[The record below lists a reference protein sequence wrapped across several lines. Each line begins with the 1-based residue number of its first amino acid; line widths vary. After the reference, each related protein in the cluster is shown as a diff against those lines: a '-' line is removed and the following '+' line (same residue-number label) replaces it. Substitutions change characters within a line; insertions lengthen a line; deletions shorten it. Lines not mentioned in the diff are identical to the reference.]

1 MSGITNDILVH
12 SYLSSVLK
20 FFCFLL
26 QSANFV
32 LSSARAGHSLWRK
45 VAWITNKCSYLY
57 NDVNKRLQLPRTKHL
72 CALQAFKL
80 QKCVIEQIGEERS
93 GFLDMA
99 ASNSSWQD
107 ILNGL
112 TQKAK
117 KDGLLRSLKNA
128 KTIEAKVDKVIDSIS
143 IRLVVSTL
151 VLFLDVKIFNL
162 LFIWHIT

>member
-1 MSGITNDILVH
+1 MYI
-12 SYLSSVLK
+12 
-20 FFCFLL
+20 
-26 QSANFV
+26 
-32 LSSARAGHSLWRK
+32 
-45 VAWITNKCSYLY
+45 
-57 NDVNKRLQLPRTKHL
+57 DVNKRLQLPRTKHL

-143 IRLVVSTL
+143 IRLV
-151 VLFLDVKIFNL
+151 L
-162 LFIWHIT
+162 LYSF